1 MSSAAHSQFAWC
13 MNGVIVNELFDGI
26 SAQVRS
32 ECRIVSLRTWASAA
46 ADVVLLIVPA
56 GNAIGSRGKSF
67 KSYTVKDRKKD
78 LEEFQKTGVH
88 PDIEAARKR
97 AAADT
102 LLALPDPDA
111 SRPRTYIE
119 FAVDKAV
126 IGVQTCALTLA
137 RHLSAV
143 AAARPMAA
151 HQFQWCLGETA
162 PEQLLSTRERTPSW
176 CPVRLCAGRVVFEVF
191 QDVTPM
197 PVRTFVNRCR
207 AGTSATLQ
215 GSQVG
220 SIVQLYMFS

>member
-1 MSSAAHSQFAWC
+1 VLS
-13 MNGVIVNELFDGI
+13 
-26 SAQVRS
+26 
-32 ECRIVSLRTWASAA
+32 RIL
-46 ADVVLLIVPA
+46 PA

-126 IGVQTCALTLA
+126 IGVQTRALTLA
-137 RHLSAV
+137 RHLSVV
-143 AAARPMAA
+143 AAARYTAA
-151 HQFQWCLGETA
+151 HQIQQCLGGYLSRTA
-162 PEQLLSTRERTPSW
+162 AQH
-176 CPVRLCAGRVVFEVF
+176 A
-191 QDVTPM
+191 
-197 PVRTFVNRCR
+197 
-207 AGTSATLQ
+207 
-215 GSQVG
+215 
-220 SIVQLYMFS
+220 